1 MNPTPLST
9 GKIVGLAIIGVLIIF
24 VLWTMVSY
32 NSLVNLDENS
42 KTALADI
49 DVQYQRRFDLIPS
62 LVATTQGIADL
73 EKGIFTDLAEAR
85 SKYAGS
91 PSGSAQQ
98 FSAAGQFDSAISRL
112 LVVVENYPNIRSSES
127 FQKLHDSL
135 EGTENRI
142 GYSRNQY
149 NEAVNSLNKKI
160 RFFPSNIIA
169 NVFGFSERVRFEAV
183 KEASAAP
190 KVEFDFK

>member
-1 MNPTPLST
+1 MDPKPLST
-9 GKIVGLAIIGVLIIF
+9 GKIVGLAILGVLIIF
-24 VLWTMVSY
+24 VLWVMVSY
-32 NSLVNLDENS
+32 NSLVNLDENA
-42 KTALADI
+42 KNALADI

-62 LVATTQGIADL
+62 LVASTKGIADL
-73 EKGIFTDLAEAR
+73 ERGIFTDLANAR

-91 PSGSAQQ
+91 PSGSSQQ

-112 LVVVENYPNIRSSES
+112 LVVVENYPNVRSSES

-149 NEAVNSLNKKI
+149 NEAVNSLDKKI

-169 NVFGFSERVRFEAV
+169 GMFGFSERVRFEAV
-183 KEASAAP
+183 KEASTAP